1 MTWATDWCR
10 SAHLDDYSKKARF
23 KSLPS
28 ERNKTNGLELA
39 EGDLRV
45 ALARLLVAEN
55 RARNVIFAI
64 EARYGFKDR
73 RADFVMLNEYSHA
86 FEIKSDFDTVA
97 RLEEQTFEYVS
108 TFDFLTIVTTE
119 LHLSKVRSIVP
130 QKVGLIVF
138 RGGELKRVRS
148 AQQNKRL
155 SKHHL
160 VASIS
165 KSTLTQHL
173 TAAQKKS
180 SRRELEG
187 FFVTALKTSEL
198 RRLFLTELQSRFAET
213 SNQFFSETDDDIREE
228 DLLLLRRVSRLSQ

>member
-1 MTWATDWCR
+1 M
-10 SAHLDDYSKKARF
+10 
-23 KSLPS
+23 PN
-28 ERNKTNGLELA
+28 ERNKNNNLELS

-45 ALARLLVAEN
+45 ALARLLAAEY
-55 RARNVIFAI
+55 RARNTIFAI

-73 RADFVMLNEYSHA
+73 RADFVMLNDYSHA

-97 RLEEQTFEYVS
+97 RLEEQTSEYIS
-108 TFDFLTIVTTE
+108 TFDFVTVVTTE

-138 RGGELKRVRS
+138 RGGQLHRVRA

-165 KSTLTQHL
+165 KSSLVQHL
-173 TAAQKKS
+173 TAAQKKA
-180 SRRELEG
+180 SRREMEELSIK
-187 FFVTALKTSEL
+187 VLRTSEL
-198 RRLFLTELQSRFAET
+198 RELFLIELQSRFAET
-213 SNQFFSETDDDIREE
+213 SSQFFSETDDDIREE
-228 DLLLLRRVSRLSQ
+228 DLFLLRRVSRLSQ